1 MRWAFQDR
9 WDKIVR
15 LEAIAHG
22 DRNAI
27 TARVA
32 DAFQEAGA
40 WIVDTHFF
48 SGIMTT
54 FSFEV
59 TPAHVPAL
67 QAALVKAGLRLDDAS
82 LPVLAAAAHAETEE
96 LEGTLALTFAEGTDV
111 RHEVP
116 AVPG

>member
-9 WDKIVR
+9 WDKILR

-40 WIVDTHFF
+40 FIVDVHFF

-54 FSFEV
+54 LSFEV

-82 LPVLAAAAHAETEE
+82 LPLLAAAAHAEAEE
-96 LEGTLALTFAEGTDV
+96 LEGTLALMFAEGTDV
-111 RHEVP
+111 RHVVP